1 MLHLDPKDMQTKDI
15 YSYLTGGVA
24 PRPIALVSTL
34 SKEGMRNLSPFSF
47 FNTFGANPPT
57 VAIGPTRRIRDGSSK
72 DTYHN
77 LVDTKEC
84 VIQAVTFSMVQQMNV
99 SSGDYP
105 PDIDE
110 FDKSGL
116 TPVDSDLVK
125 PQGVAESPFRMECK
139 VKQIVPLGE
148 GGGSGNLVIC
158 EVIRFHISE
167 DIIKDGIIQPDLID
181 LVGRNSKAFYT
192 RAHGDAIFEIK
203 RPSPDA
209 VGYDRLPDY
218 IKESN
223 LYSAN
228 NLGQFA
234 SALKIPDLKEAE
246 SFMDSIDPLKAD
258 EAEFQRLIESGDYK
272 SALAAAIFLMND
284 NHPEAR
290 KLLELTARAALENGD
305 LETALM
311 VAIFSGNRA
320 LRLKNSD

>member
-1 MLHLDPKDMQTKDI
+1 MLHLDPKDLSPREI
-15 YSYLTGGVA
+15 NSYLIGGVA

-34 SKEGMRNLSPFSF
+34 SKSGARNLSPFSF

-84 VIQAVTFSMVQQMNV
+84 VIQAVTFSMVQQMNL
-99 SSGDYP
+99 SSADFP
-105 PDIDE
+105 SDVDE
-110 FDKSGL
+110 FVKSGF
-116 TPVDSDLVK
+116 TPVDSDQVR

-139 VKQIVPLGE
+139 VNQIVPLGDSN
-148 GGGSGNLVIC
+148 GSGDLVIC

-167 DIIKDGIIQPDLID
+167 DIIKDGVIQPDLID

-203 RPSPDA
+203 RPSPEA

-218 IKESN
+218 IKESDI
-223 LYSAN
+223 YSAN

-234 SALKIPDLKEAE
+234 SALRIPDLKEAE
-246 SFMDSIDPLKAD
+246 AFIKSIESLKAD
-258 EAEFQRLIESGDYK
+258 EAKFNRLIESGDYK
-272 SALAAAIFLMND
+272 TALAVAIFLKYD
-284 NHPEAR
+284 NHPESR
-290 KLLELTARAALENGD
+290 KLLELTARAALEKDD
-305 LETALM
+305 LELALL
-311 VAIFSGNRA
+311 VAVFVGEV
-320 LRLKNSD
+320 K